1 MKKINLEKNILDLEY
16 QKNLQYLN
24 AILIIGAGS
33 LVAYLAALILNLEK
47 WIPYTSIILLITTLT
62 VYSLNFVNKNLR
74 KISINIKNLKE

>member
-1 MKKINLEKNILDLEY
+1 MKEINLEKNILDLEY